1 MMRSLKYGLALC
13 LCLVLVTVHV
23 VPSFA
28 QGWVLDDLYLEDD
41 YPEVYLEDDSLGV
54 ASGSNASGS
63 NAVRSSGSGDDGI
76 MLLSSYN
83 PYDNGSISSTVVN
96 YMSDVVPKL
105 GLVHYVLFRAG
116 QYDYR
121 LYYSKDMEYDGYGRF
136 TAEQAE
142 YISYDSRF
150 YTWNYGSESDFGLSA
165 GSVLV
170 YSDLGGYPM
179 LNSGETSTWLLA
191 FLGAVYFLYIVVRS
205 FLSRR
210 KITI

>member
-1 MMRSLKYGLALC
+1 MMRSLRYGLVIC

-23 VPSFA
+23 FPSFA

-41 YPEVYLEDDSLGV
+41 YPEVYLEDDPIEIASASD
-54 ASGSNASGS
+54 ASGSNA
-63 NAVRSSGSGDDGI
+63 ARSSRSSDDGI
-76 MLLSSYN
+76 MLLSAHD
-83 PYDNGSISSTVVN
+83 PYDSGSISSSIVN
-96 YMSDVVPKL
+96 YMADVVPKL

-121 LYYSKDMEYDGYGRF
+121 LYYSKDLEFNGSGRF
-136 TAEQAE
+136 SASQAE
-142 YISYDSRF
+142 YISYDARY
-150 YTWNYGSESDFGLSA
+150 YTWSYGSESNFSLSA

-179 LNSGETSTWLLA
+179 LNAGETSTWLLA
-191 FLGAVYFLYIVVRS
+191 FLGTVYFLYVVVRA

-210 KITI
+210 KITL